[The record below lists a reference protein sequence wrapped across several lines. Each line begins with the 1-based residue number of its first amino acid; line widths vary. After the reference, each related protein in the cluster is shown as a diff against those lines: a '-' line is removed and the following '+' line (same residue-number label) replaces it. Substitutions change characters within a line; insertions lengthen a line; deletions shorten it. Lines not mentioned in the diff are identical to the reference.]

1 MLKYLYGTVA
11 EWLRS
16 GLQNR
21 VHRFNSG
28 RCLQFIEVDTAV
40 FRKNHY
46 FGSIIS
52 LSPNGGI
59 GIRVRLKIEW
69 RNPYGFKSHFGHQQ
83 IFPKYLTLCQIS
95 VKLKQYASLAQ
106 LFRALP
112 CQGRGRELESLSSH
126 QMVFL
131 LIRLFR
137 AYFYL
142 LLISIKPVVFSPLV
156 FSFPWGTNALFF

>member
-28 RCLQFIEVDTAV
+28 RCLQFIEVDAV
-40 FRKNHY
+40 FSRKSHY

-126 QMVFL
+126 QFIPTKTPLLVGIFCVSKSLPLFQFL
-131 LIRLFR
+131 I
-137 AYFYL
+137 
-142 LLISIKPVVFSPLV
+142 
-156 FSFPWGTNALFF
+156 

>member
-40 FRKNHY
+40 FRKSHY

>member
-1 MLKYLYGTVA
+1 M
-11 EWLRS
+11 
-16 GLQNR
+16 
-21 VHRFNSG
+21 
-28 RCLQFIEVDTAV
+28 
-40 FRKNHY
+40 
-46 FGSIIS
+46 
-52 LSPNGGI
+52 
-59 GIRVRLKIEW
+59 
-69 RNPYGFKSHFGHQQ
+69 
-83 IFPKYLTLCQIS
+83 TLCQIS

-156 FSFPWGTNALFF
+156 FSFPWGTNALFFWNLFFIEWKNGYESNKSFSNLKIRQSIFFVLLSFSPYFTKILHFMLTPITKRLLIMKNCIIN

>member
-40 FRKNHY
+40 FRKSHY

-126 QMVFL
+126 QFIPTKTPL
-131 LIRLFR
+131 LVGIFCVQK
-137 AYFYL
+137 AYH
-142 LLISIKPVVFSPLV
+142 FSN
-156 FSFPWGTNALFF
+156 FWYN